1 MRKMNEDEQGRLP
14 LLPVCAVQL
23 AKKLDVHLILGGA
36 AVYRCDNRLIFID
49 GFSRCDQTAA
59 QEALFPQAQ
68 RRPAPA
74 RARNIIASRP
84 RLPYSEEVNGRTW
97 KAWLVPG
104 GLLLALAAALVS
116 SSLFVQVAP
125 SLAFYYVAVFAAG
138 LLLAWRFNSSRVLF
152 SLLVLLLA
160 HRAVDF
166 FAAGQVQTGSV
177 HTGPGRTAVALA
189 ALLVP
194 LNFIVFASMR
204 ERGLT
209 IAGVA
214 PRFGLLFLESVVFAV
229 LCRPENSP
237 ANPHPGEAAIPLW
250 IPLLLT
256 FVAAIA
262 VFVRRFFQ
270 TRKPIEP
277 GFAWSMAAVF
287 MWLQFAPTGKMSD
300 AYVATAALILAA
312 SLIETSYVLA
322 YHDELTGIRGRRAFN
337 ESLLS
342 LDQQYA
348 IAIVD
353 IDHFKKFNDTYGH
366 DVGDQVLCMVAKRL
380 SQVGGDGQA
389 FRCGGEEFAIVFC
402 NTSAKEAFEH
412 LDALRLIVEKS
423 TFHVRGADRRA
434 ERIAEER
441 AERRS
446 DPRDEPDRRM
456 SARRSVKRKS
466 VKESAKK
473 KIAAASPNQPQK
485 SADPDFVLKG
495 VDFAL
500 KGRGFSRAVT
510 PAKSE
515 AASAAEAQPTEQ
527 DDLFPQPAS
536 QPPDRLS
543 DHLSVTVSI
552 GVAEPSTRNRQP
564 EQVIQAADQALY
576 RAKNKGRNRV
586 ELASTA
592 PLRLAEPKRAKASRL

>member
-1 MRKMNEDEQGRLP
+1 M
-14 LLPVCAVQL
+14 
-23 AKKLDVHLILGGA
+23 
-36 AVYRCDNRLIFID
+36 
-49 GFSRCDQTAA
+49 
-59 QEALFPQAQ
+59 
-68 RRPAPA
+68 
-74 RARNIIASRP
+74 
-84 RLPYSEEVNGRTW
+84 NGRTW

-125 SLAFYYVAVFAAG
+125 SLSFYYVAVFAAG

-152 SLLVLLLA
+152 SLLILLLA

-166 FAAGQVQTGSV
+166 FSAGQV

-189 ALLVP
+189 ALLIP

-209 IAGVA
+209 IAGIA

-237 ANPHPGEAAIPLW
+237 ADPHHSGAPAIPLW
-250 IPLLLT
+250 ILLS
-256 FVAAIA
+256 FVVAIA
-262 VFVRRFFQ
+262 VFIRRFFQ

-277 GFAWSMAAVF
+277 GFVWSVAAVF
-287 MWLQFAPTGKMSD
+287 IWLQFAPVGKASD

-366 DVGDQVLCMVAKRL
+366 DVGDQVLCMVASRL
-380 SQVGGDGQA
+380 TQVGRDGQA
-389 FRCGGEEFAIVFC
+389 FRCGGEEFAIVFR

-412 LDALRLIVEKS
+412 LDTLRQIIENS
-423 TFHVRGADRRA
+423 TFHVRGSERRA
-434 ERIAEER
+434 ERS
-441 AERRS
+441 AERSAESRS
-446 DPRDEPDRRM
+446 DRRTGTGESDRR
-456 SARRSVKRKS
+456 K
-466 VKESAKK
+466 SAKK
-473 KIAAASPNQPQK
+473 KNPAASLNP
-485 SADPDFVLKG
+485 S
-495 VDFAL
+495 
-500 KGRGFSRAVT
+500 
-510 PAKSE
+510 
-515 AASAAEAQPTEQ
+515 
-527 DDLFPQPAS
+527 
-536 QPPDRLS
+536 PDRLS

-552 GVAEPSTRNRQP
+552 GVSEPSTRYRQP

-576 RAKNKGRNRV
+576 RAKHKGRNRV
-586 ELASTA
+586 ELASAA
-592 PLRLAEPKRAKASRL
+592 PLRLAVGKRSKASRL

>member
-1 MRKMNEDEQGRLP
+1 M
-14 LLPVCAVQL
+14 
-23 AKKLDVHLILGGA
+23 
-36 AVYRCDNRLIFID
+36 
-49 GFSRCDQTAA
+49 
-59 QEALFPQAQ
+59 
-68 RRPAPA
+68 
-74 RARNIIASRP
+74 
-84 RLPYSEEVNGRTW
+84 PYSEAVNGRTW

-104 GLLLALAAALVS
+104 GLLLALAAALVN
-116 SSLFVQVAP
+116 SSLFIQVTP
-125 SLAFYYVAVFAAG
+125 SLSFYYVGGFAAG

-166 FAAGQVQTGSV
+166 FAAGQINAGSILV
-177 HTGPGRTAVALA
+177 ASMSGPERTAVALA

-194 LNFIVFASMR
+194 LNFIVFAAMR
-204 ERGLT
+204 ERGLI
-209 IAGVA
+209 IAGIA
-214 PRFGLLFLESVVFAV
+214 PRFALVFLESVVFAV

-237 ANPHPGEAAIPLW
+237 ANPHLSGVTAIPLW
-250 IPLLLT
+250 ILLS

-262 VFVRRFFQ
+262 VFIRRFFQ

-277 GFAWSMAAVF
+277 GFVWSVAAVF
-287 MWLQFAPTGKMSD
+287 MWLEFAPVGKASD

-380 SQVGGDGQA
+380 SQVGGDGQS
-389 FRCGGEEFAIVFC
+389 FRCGGEEFAIVFR
-402 NTSAKEAFEH
+402 NTSAKEAFDH
-412 LDALRLIVEKS
+412 LDALRQIIEKS
-423 TFHVRGADRRA
+423 TFHVRGSDRRS
-434 ERIAEER
+434 ERKAGTIAGASAGKSGNRR
-441 AERRS
+441 AGEL
-446 DPRDEPDRRM
+446 DRR
-456 SARRSVKRKS
+456 KP
-466 VKESAKK
+466 AKK
-473 KIAAASPNQPQK
+473 KAAI
-485 SADPDFVLKG
+485 LRRE
-495 VDFAL
+495 
-500 KGRGFSRAVT
+500 GRIRPSSG
-510 PAKSE
+510 
-515 AASAAEAQPTEQ
+515 AQ
-527 DDLFPQPAS
+527 LRAS
-536 QPPDRLS
+536 QQPDRLS

-552 GVAEPSTRNRQP
+552 GVAEPSTRYRQP
-564 EQVIQAADQALY
+564 QQVIQAADQALY

-592 PLRLAEPKRAKASRL
+592 PLQIEESKRAKASRP

>member
-1 MRKMNEDEQGRLP
+1 
-14 LLPVCAVQL
+14 
-23 AKKLDVHLILGGA
+23 
-36 AVYRCDNRLIFID
+36 
-49 GFSRCDQTAA
+49 
-59 QEALFPQAQ
+59 
-68 RRPAPA
+68 
-74 RARNIIASRP
+74 
-84 RLPYSEEVNGRTW
+84 VNGRTW

-104 GLLLALAAALVS
+104 GLLLALAAALVNS
-116 SSLFVQVAP
+116 TLFIQVAP
-125 SLAFYYVAVFAAG
+125 SLAFYYVAVFAGG

-166 FAAGQVQTGSV
+166 FSEGQI
-177 HTGPGRTAVALA
+177 HAGPGRTAVALA
-189 ALLVP
+189 ALLIP
-194 LNFIVFASMR
+194 LNFIVFAAMR
-204 ERGLT
+204 ERGLV
-209 IAGVA
+209 IAGIA
-214 PRFGLLFLESVVFAV
+214 PRFGLLFLESVIFAV

-237 ANPHPGEAAIPLW
+237 ARPQHPGEAAIPLW
-250 IPLLLT
+250 ILLS
-256 FVAAIA
+256 FVAATA

-277 GFAWSMAAVF
+277 GFAWSVAAVF
-287 MWLQFAPTGKMSD
+287 MWLEFASAGKAAD
-300 AYVATAALILAA
+300 AYVATAALILGA

-380 SQVGGDGQA
+380 SQAGGDGQA
-389 FRCGGEEFAIVFC
+389 FRCGGEEFAIVFR

-412 LDALRLIVEKS
+412 LDSLRLIVEKS
-423 TFHVRGADRRA
+423 TFQVRGSERRA
-434 ERIAEER
+434 ERR
-441 AERRS
+441 AEKRS
-446 DPRDEPDRRM
+446 DSRNDLRKGEADRRKP
-456 SARRSVKRKS
+456 ARRKTAS
-466 VKESAKK
+466 
-473 KIAAASPNQPQK
+473 ASPSP
-485 SADPDFVLKG
+485 S
-495 VDFAL
+495 
-500 KGRGFSRAVT
+500 
-510 PAKSE
+510 
-515 AASAAEAQPTEQ
+515 
-527 DDLFPQPAS
+527 
-536 QPPDRLS
+536 PDRLS

-552 GVAEPSTRNRQP
+552 GVAEPSTRYRQP

-592 PLRLAEPKRAKASRL
+592 PLRLAEGKRAKASRF

>member
-1 MRKMNEDEQGRLP
+1 MN
-14 LLPVCAVQL
+14 A
-23 AKKLDVHLILGGA
+23 
-36 AVYRCDNRLIFID
+36 
-49 GFSRCDQTAA
+49 
-59 QEALFPQAQ
+59 
-68 RRPAPA
+68 
-74 RARNIIASRP
+74 
-84 RLPYSEEVNGRTW
+84 RTW

-104 GLLLALAAALVS
+104 GLLLALAAALVN

-125 SLAFYYVAVFAAG
+125 SLAFYYVGAFAAG

-152 SLLVLLLA
+152 SLLTLLLA

-166 FAAGQVQTGSV
+166 FSAGQFHASQVF
-177 HTGPGRTAVALA
+177 TGPGRTAVVLA
-189 ALLVP
+189 ALLIP
-194 LNFIVFASMR
+194 LNVIIFAAMR
-204 ERGLT
+204 ERGLI
-209 IAGVA
+209 IAGIA

-237 ANPHPGEAAIPLW
+237 VAPHHSGDSAIPLW
-250 IPLLLT
+250 ILLS

-270 TRKPIEP
+270 THKPIEP
-277 GFAWSMAAVF
+277 GFVWSVIAIF
-287 MWLQFAPTGKMSD
+287 MWLQFAPIGKMSD

-380 SQVGGDGQA
+380 FEVGGDGQA
-389 FRCGGEEFAIVFC
+389 FRCGGEEFAIVFR
-402 NTSAKEAFEH
+402 NASAKEAFEY
-412 LDALRLIVEKS
+412 LDSLRQSIEKA
-423 TFHVRGADRRA
+423 TFHVRGSDRRA
-434 ERIAEER
+434 EKSIEKSAEKSVQ
-441 AERRS
+441 RRS
-446 DPRDEPDRRM
+446 DRQTEIRPTDLRKNDLRTGQSDRR
-456 SARRSVKRKS
+456 KS
-466 VKESAKK
+466 TKK
-473 KIAAASPNQPQK
+473 KIAP
-485 SADPDFVLKG
+485 L
-495 VDFAL
+495 
-500 KGRGFSRAVT
+500 T
-510 PAKSE
+510 PYQS
-515 AASAAEAQPTEQ
+515 
-527 DDLFPQPAS
+527 
-536 QPPDRLS
+536 PDRLS

-552 GVAEPSTRNRQP
+552 GVAEPSTRYRQP

-576 RAKNKGRNRV
+576 RAKHNGRNRV

-592 PLRLAEPKRAKASRL
+592 TLRLAAGRRAKASRL

>member
-1 MRKMNEDEQGRLP
+1 M
-14 LLPVCAVQL
+14 
-23 AKKLDVHLILGGA
+23 
-36 AVYRCDNRLIFID
+36 
-49 GFSRCDQTAA
+49 
-59 QEALFPQAQ
+59 
-68 RRPAPA
+68 
-74 RARNIIASRP
+74 
-84 RLPYSEEVNGRTW
+84 NGRTW

-104 GLLLALAAALVS
+104 GLLLALAAALVN
-116 SSLFVQVAP
+116 SSLFLQVAP
-125 SLAFYYVAVFAAG
+125 SLAFYYVGGFAAG

-152 SLLVLLLA
+152 SLLVLLVA

-166 FAAGQVQTGSV
+166 FAAGQIRAGQVL
-177 HTGPGRTAVALA
+177 TGPARTAVALA

-194 LNFIVFASMR
+194 LNFIVFAGMR
-204 ERGLT
+204 ERGLI
-209 IAGVA
+209 IAGIA

-237 ANPHPGEAAIPLW
+237 ANPHHPGAAAIPLW
-250 IPLLLT
+250 ILLS

-277 GFAWSMAAVF
+277 GFVWSVAAVF
-287 MWLQFAPTGKMSD
+287 LWLEFAPVGKASD

-380 SQVGGDGQA
+380 SQAGGDGQA
-389 FRCGGEEFAIVFC
+389 FRCGGEEFAIVFR

-412 LDALRLIVEKS
+412 LDALRQIIEKS
-423 TFHVRGADRRA
+423 TFQVRGADRRA
-434 ERIAEER
+434 ERAAES
-441 AERRS
+441 RS
-446 DPRDEPDRRM
+446 DRRNDRRNDLGTGG
-456 SARRSVKRKS
+456 SDRRKP
-466 VKESAKK
+466 AKK
-473 KIAAASPNQPQK
+473 KTAAAI
-485 SADPDFVLKG
+485 
-495 VDFAL
+495 
-500 KGRGFSRAVT
+500 
-510 PAKSE
+510 
-515 AASAAEAQPTEQ
+515 PT
-527 DDLFPQPAS
+527 LS
-536 QPPDRLS
+536 PDRLS
-543 DHLSVTVSI
+543 DHLSDRLSVTVSI
-552 GVAEPSTRNRQP
+552 GVAEPSTRYRQP

-592 PLRLAEPKRAKASRL
+592 PLRIAESKRAKASRL